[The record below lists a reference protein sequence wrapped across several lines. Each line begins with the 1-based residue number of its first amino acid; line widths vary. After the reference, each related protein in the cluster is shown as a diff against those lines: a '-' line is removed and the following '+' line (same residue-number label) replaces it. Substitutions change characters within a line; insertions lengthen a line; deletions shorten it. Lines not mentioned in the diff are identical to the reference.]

1 MATSAAPIKRVE
13 ERIGDGLAR
22 HRRLRTALA
31 LAVCAC
37 GGLAALFLFF
47 ALVGTVHLGRATAA
61 TAAAAGLALVW
72 LIGFTQRVRT
82 GATRVQRHDRERRG
96 F

>member
-1 MATSAAPIKRVE
+1 MAAGAPPLKRIE
-13 ERIGDGLAR
+13 QRIGDGLSR
-22 HRRLRTALA
+22 HSRVRIGLA
-31 LAVCAC
+31 LAVSIC

-47 ALVGTVHLGRATAA
+47 VLVGTVHLGRATAA
-61 TAAAAGLALVW
+61 TAVAAGLALVW

-82 GATRVQRHDRERRG
+82 GSTRVQRHDRERRG